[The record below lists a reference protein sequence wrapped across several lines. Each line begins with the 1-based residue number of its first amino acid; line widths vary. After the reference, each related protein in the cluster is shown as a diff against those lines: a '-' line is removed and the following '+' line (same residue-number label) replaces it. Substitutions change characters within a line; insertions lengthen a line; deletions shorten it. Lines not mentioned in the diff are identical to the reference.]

1 MRQLPDSR
9 ATRTAGGLLCALLL
23 AVPGASAAPGA
34 TAAAWAQDAPAPTS
48 AFGYQLGEERHYR
61 LGPIDSLASGE
72 AADWTIELERFV
84 ETPEGW
90 NVLFDFT
97 HDRIERIPG
106 AFDATELIGVN
117 VYGSLMTN
125 LDGFP
130 LEIDFVQEL
139 SLSGETLSDSD
150 VRHIAYRWDREA
162 RRYRKSVKIGRRDWD
177 FNFGVAQYGYWDEE
191 RPRGVYAYMP
201 SALGCLGS
209 SRFACFENDPAFANP
224 GFLSI
229 LFPALLDAE
238 RGERD
243 FMFLMPTTV
252 GTTPFVAATTGD
264 WLSRERSGFEALQ
277 RYFDRT
283 KLKLGAS
290 GDVEIGPRTLHAWEL
305 EMGAG
310 IDRIWIEP
318 EGRVLR
324 VDLDTTHDNT
334 DKRYIRYVFPFEAFT
349 SPNDD
354 PAEECCGS

>member
-1 MRQLPDSR
+1 MRQLPNS
-9 ATRTAGGLLCALLL
+9 ATNGAIVMFLCAMAGVAGMTLASPGA
-23 AVPGASAAPGA
+23 AVPAS
-34 TAAAWAQDAPAPTS
+34 AQDAPEPTS
-48 AFGYQLGEERHYR
+48 AFGYRVGEERHYR
-61 LGPIDSLASGE
+61 LGPFDSLASGE
-72 AADWTIELERFV
+72 AADWSIELEKFI
-84 ETPEGW
+84 ETPDGW
-90 NVLFDFT
+90 NVLFEFT

-106 AFDATELIGVN
+106 SMDAADLIGVN

-139 SLSGETLSDSD
+139 SLAGETLSDSD
-150 VRHIAYRWDREA
+150 VRHVAYRWDPDA
-162 RRYRKSVKIGRRDWD
+162 RRFRKNVKIGRRDWD
-177 FNFGVAQYGYWDEE
+177 FDFGVARYDYWDEE
-191 RPRGVYAYMP
+191 RPRGVYTYMP
-201 SALGCLGS
+201 SALSCLGS
-209 SRFACFENDPAFANP
+209 SRYACFENDPAFANP

-229 LFPALLDAE
+229 AFPALMEAE

-252 GTTPFVAATTGD
+252 GTPPFVTAATGD

-277 RYFDRT
+277 RYFDET

-290 GDVEIGPRTLHAWEL
+290 GDVEVGPRTQHAWEL

-324 VDLDTTHDNT
+324 VDLDTTRDNS
-334 DKRYIRYVFPFEAFT
+334 DERYIRYVFPSEAFT

-354 PAEECCGS
+354 PAEECCGA